1 MCDCLGY
8 IFHFSLYQESLKPG
22 GILVLAEDGDRWGF
36 HLIRC
41 ARSLLIRMETPTE
54 LATVL
59 DGAAL
64 TPDIEIL
71 APCPHLKECPL
82 KGNKS
87 RWCHFAQQCEAG
99 PTAVTPQNDDVS

>member
-1 MCDCLGY
+1 MGY
-8 IFHFSLYQESLKPG
+8 LSLSLITLESLKPG
-22 GILVLAEDGDRWGF
+22 GTLILAEDGDRWGF

-54 LATVL
+54 LKAVFNSIEP
-59 DGAAL
+59 

-87 RWCHFAQQCEAG
+87 HWCHFAQQCAAG
-99 PTAVTPQNDDVS
+99 PTAVTH